1 MKKKTIVLFLLL
13 MLMGCSNKVKTT
25 EETQEIN
32 LNHEELMEGNFSSIA
47 GEYVNLKG
55 ESIFIND
62 EGYQSDEVIGHE
74 VYYNGSVYFRN
85 ISSKLDGYGVQMTV
99 YPVGEEVMGY
109 PLGASQYE
117 IIPSDITKI
126 RITYG
131 HADPMS
137 DDEIY
142 TKK

>member
-1 MKKKTIVLFLLL
+1 

-25 EETQEIN
+25 EENQEIN

-47 GEYVNLKG
+47 GEYINLQG

-85 ISSKLDGYGVQMTV
+85 ISSKLDGYEGPNDHISGWRRSDRLPSGRN
-99 YPVGEEVMGY
+99 YPFRYYKSKNYIWSCRSNVRG
-109 PLGASQYE
+109 
-117 IIPSDITKI
+117 
-126 RITYG
+126 
-131 HADPMS
+131 
-137 DDEIY
+137 
-142 TKK
+142 